1 MLLLCLFLTTEVEA
15 EEDGAPLLPPLS
27 FLPVALTT
35 WGGMS
40 GGNLTALATL
50 WARLM
55 LMREFLC
62 PPAPPSRRPIL
73 LRAS

>member
-1 MLLLCLFLTTEVEA
+1 MLLLCLFLTTPPAA
-15 EEDGAPLLPPLS
+15 EEDEDVAT

-50 WARLM
+50 
-55 LMREFLC
+55 
-62 PPAPPSRRPIL
+62 
-73 LRAS
+73 